1 MRSPFRVRVPELFA
15 DIVRYRAFTECTET
29 TQRGRTPIGVQSIHP
44 RLLLELRGEQTSVL
58 GIRRTDRHVHSGMGT
73 VVADQR
79 KAHVREVSARV
90 RTSQRRVPAWMRKNI
105 TPPTGTSSQAENH
118 EVARIVREME
128 QDANSLQISTPAV
141 ELSIRG
147 AYHVEDGLRSNQAPP
162 LLDGVGTVPAAPSPT
177 GVGRNSETGRS

>member
-90 RTSQRRVPAWMRKNI
+90 RTSQ
-105 TPPTGTSSQAENH
+105 AENH
-118 EVARIVREME
+118 EVARVVREME